1 MSVEKLKALFGSEE
15 AMLEL
20 IESDTGEM
28 ILRNGK
34 GEQKELVKIQLNADI
49 KDALGDK
56 THVLAQQMVQMVLFN
71 LLEQQLGEW
80 QANVVDEPPQFFS

>member
-15 AMLEL
+15 VMLEL

>member
-15 AMLEL
+15 VMLEL

-80 QANVVDEPPQFFS
+80 HANVVDEPPQFFS